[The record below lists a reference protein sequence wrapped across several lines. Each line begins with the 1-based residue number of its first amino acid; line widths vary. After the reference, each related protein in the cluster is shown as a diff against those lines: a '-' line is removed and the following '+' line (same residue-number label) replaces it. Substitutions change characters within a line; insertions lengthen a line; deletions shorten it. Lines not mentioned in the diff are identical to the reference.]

1 LANGARASQEH
12 SVRQYLARHA
22 TAEVRLAEA
31 ISARYRAVLV
41 VPAFREAPGLLTQ
54 YRTALARAPGRVLTL
69 VVVNAAQ
76 SHAQAS
82 WPLHRELLED
92 LRGDSA
98 RALGSEHA
106 WLAHHPDTDVLCIDR
121 AHPERCFPDGQGVGL
136 ARRIGCD
143 LALALYAAGRVEDP
157 FVYCTDADA
166 GLPADYFGGPA
177 LGADVAALVFPF
189 WHVPGGDPPIDAA
202 TALYELGLRY
212 YVDGLAQAG
221 SPFAFHTVGSALAVR
236 ASAYAAVRG
245 FPKRLAGEDFYVLN
259 KLAKVGTIAR
269 VAQAPL
275 RLRSR
280 ASLRTVHGTGAAAVR
295 LAAQADISETPFY
308 HPGIFPLLGHWLRAL
323 ERFAQTRQLALVRA
337 ELEAATGESWTALQ
351 ELLDELGAWPAL
363 EQAAAQ
369 CHGASALLGRLHT
382 WFDAFRTLKLVHGLR
397 RRGWSSLPFREA
409 LAGSACC
416 SVVQA
421 RHATIDE
428 LRSLLLEREAGRA
441 ALLGV
446 GSTHAGT

>member
-1 LANGARASQEH
+1 
-12 SVRQYLARHA
+12 
-22 TAEVRLAEA
+22 
-31 ISARYRAVLV
+31 
-41 VPAFREAPGLLTQ
+41 
-54 YRTALARAPGRVLTL
+54 VLTL
-69 VVVNAAQ
+69 VVVNAA
-76 SHAQAS
+76 HAHAAAS

-92 LRGDSA
+92 LRSSSA
-98 RALGSEHA
+98 RQLGNEHA
-106 WLAHHPDTDVLCIDR
+106 WLARHADTDVLCIDR

-143 LALALYAAGRVEDP
+143 VALALYAAGRVEDP
-157 FVYCTDADA
+157 FAYCTDADA
-166 GLPADYFGGPA
+166 ELPASHFAGPA
-177 LGADVAALVFPF
+177 QGADVAGLVFPF
-189 WHVPGGDPPIDAA
+189 WHEPGGDPPIDAA

-236 ASAYAAVRG
+236 ATAYAAVRG

-269 VAQAPL
+269 VAQAPI

-295 LAAQADISETPFY
+295 LAAQADASATPFY
-308 HPGIFPLLGHWLRAL
+308 HPGIFPLLGLWLGAL
-323 ERFAQTRQLALVRA
+323 ERFARTRQLALVRA
-337 ELEAATGESWTALQ
+337 ELGAAAGENSAALQ
-351 ELLDELGAWPAL
+351 GVLDELGAWPAL
-363 EQAAAQ
+363 AQAASQ
-369 CHGASALLGRLHT
+369 CHGAPALLGRLHT

-397 RRGWSSLPFREA
+397 QRGWGSLPFRDA

-416 SVVQA
+416 SSEQA
-421 RHATIDE
+421 RQATIDE
-428 LRSLLLEREAGRA
+428 LRSLLLEREARRA

-446 GSTHAGT
+446 GSTQAGT

>member
-1 LANGARASQEH
+1 LASGVSAEH

-22 TAEVRLAEA
+22 TAEVGLADA
-31 ISARYRAVLV
+31 ISERYRAVLV
-41 VPAFREAPGLLTQ
+41 VPAFREAPGLLAQ
-54 YRTALARAPGRVLTL
+54 YRTALAQAPGRVLTL

-76 SHAQAS
+76 AHAQAS
-82 WPLHRELLED
+82 WPLHRELLQE
-92 LRGDSA
+92 LRGASA
-98 RALGSEHA
+98 RQLRSEHA
-106 WLAHHPDTDVLCIDR
+106 WLARHADTDVLCIDR

-143 LALALYAAGRVEDP
+143 VALALYAAGRIEDP
-157 FVYCTDADA
+157 FMYCTDADA
-166 GLPADYFGGPA
+166 ELPAGYFGGPA
-177 LGADVAALVFPF
+177 LGADVAGLVFPF
-189 WHVPGGDPPIDAA
+189 WHEPGGDPPIDAA

-221 SPFAFHTVGSALAVR
+221 SPFAFHTVGSALGVR
-236 ASAYAAVRG
+236 ATAYAAVRG

-269 VAQAPL
+269 VAQAPI

-295 LAAQADISETPFY
+295 LAAQADASETPFY
-308 HPGIFPLLGHWLRAL
+308 HPGIFPLLGLWLGTLA
-323 ERFAQTRQLALVRA
+323 RFARTRQLALVRA
-337 ELEAATGESWTALQ
+337 EFEAAAGESSAALQ
-351 ELLDELGAWPAL
+351 EVLDELGAWPAL

-369 CHGASALLGRLHT
+369 CHGAPALLGRLHT

-397 RRGWSSLPFREA
+397 QRGWPSLPFRDA

-416 SVVQA
+416 TPEQA
-421 RHATIDE
+421 RQATIDE
-428 LRSLLLEREAGRA
+428 LRSLLQAREARRP
-441 ALLGV
+441 ALFGV
-446 GSTHAGT
+446 ASTHAGT

>member
-1 LANGARASQEH
+1 MASGARASEEH
-12 SVRQYLARHA
+12 SVRQYLTRHA

-31 ISARYRAVLV
+31 IGARYRAVLV
-41 VPAFREAPGLLTQ
+41 VPAFREAPGLLAQ

-69 VVVNAAQ
+69 VVVNAARA
-76 SHAQAS
+76 HAEAS
-82 WPLHRELLED
+82 WPVHRELLDD
-92 LRGDSA
+92 LRGASA

-106 WLAHHPDTDVLCIDR
+106 WLAQHPDTDVLCIDR

-143 LALALYAAGRVEDP
+143 VALALYAAGRVEDP

-166 GLPADYFGGPA
+166 ELPADYFGGPV

-189 WHVPGGDPPIDAA
+189 WHEPGGDPPIDAA

-221 SPFAFHTVGSALAVR
+221 SPFAFHTVGSALAIR

-295 LAAQADISETPFY
+295 LAAQADASQTPFY

-323 ERFAQTRQLALVRA
+323 ERFARTRQLAVVRA
-337 ELEAATGESWTALQ
+337 ELAAAAGDGSAALQ
-351 ELLDELGAWPAL
+351 ELLDDLGAWPAL
-363 EQAAAQ
+363 ERAAAQ
-369 CHGASALLGRLHT
+369 CHGSAALLGRLHT

-397 RRGWSSLPFREA
+397 GRGWPSLPFRDA
-409 LAGSACC
+409 LAASASC
-416 SVVQA
+416 SAEQA
-421 RHATIDE
+421 RQATIDE
-428 LRSLLLEREAGRA
+428 LRALLLEREAARA
-441 ALLGV
+441 PLLGV
-446 GSTHAGT
+446 AATHAGT